1 MDNDMDRLDKAFHF
15 IMETFVRRGYAPHFT
30 ELAREFGLAPDDGR
44 ALLHEVIDTKVMP
57 MWLYPGTDLM
67 VSFAPF
73 NNLPNQYA
81 ITVEKQQKW
90 FGQ

>member
-1 MDNDMDRLDKAFHF
+1 MDIDRHELDRAFHS
-15 IMETFVRRGYAPHFT
+15 IMETFVSTGRAPHFT
-30 ELAREFGLAPDDGR
+30 ELAKPLGLTPDEGK
-44 ALLHEVIDTKVMP
+44 ALLHKVIDTRVMP
-57 MWLYPGTDLM
+57 MWLYPGTDLI

-81 ITVEKQQKW
+81 ITVDGQQKW